1 MKNLFGASGG
11 RKFFLIFISVVLSNV
26 VLGAHLI
33 TETGYT
39 TLVLGLC
46 GMYIG
51 GNVVQKKEELKY
63 NSESEVDPENEVE
76 GALEEIALEKDL
88 EGKQAITPSSKD
100 K

>member
-1 MKNLFGASGG
+1 MRNFFGASGG
-11 RKFFLIFISVVLSNV
+11 RKFFLIFISVILSNV
-26 VLGAHLI
+26 VLGSHLI

-63 NSESEVDPENEVE
+63 DSEPADEVDTTMT
-76 GALEEIALEKDL
+76 EIALEKNL
-88 EGKQAITPSSKD
+88 EDTQATTSSDKD

>member
-1 MKNLFGASGG
+1 MRNFFGASGG

-63 NSESEVDPENEVE
+63 ESETDPANEIE
-76 GALEEIALEKDL
+76 GTMAEIALENDL
-88 EGKQAITPSSKD
+88 EDKQTTTPSSKD

>member
-1 MKNLFGASGG
+1 MKNFFGASGG

-51 GNVVQKKEELKY
+51 GNVVQKKYFGEAE
-63 NSESEVDPENEVE
+63 DPTNEIE
-76 GALEEIALEKDL
+76 GTMEEIALENNL
-88 EGKQAITPSSKD
+88 EGKQATTPSSKEN
-100 K
+100 

>member
-1 MKNLFGASGG
+1 MRNFFGASGG
-11 RKFFLIFISVVLSNV
+11 RKFFLIFISVILSNV
-26 VLGAHLI
+26 VLGSHLI

-63 NSESEVDPENEVE
+63 DSEPADEVD
-76 GALEEIALEKDL
+76 ATMTEIALEKNL
-88 EGKQAITPSSKD
+88 EDTQATTSSDKD

>member
-1 MKNLFGASGG
+1 MRNFFGASGG
-11 RKFFLIFISVVLSNV
+11 RKFFLIFISVILSNV
-26 VLGAHLI
+26 VLGSHLI

-63 NSESEVDPENEVE
+63 DSEPANEVD
-76 GALEEIALEKDL
+76 ATMSEIALEKNL
-88 EGKQAITPSSKD
+88 EDTQATTSSDKD

>member
-1 MKNLFGASGG
+1 MRNFFGASGG
-11 RKFFLIFISVVLSNV
+11 RKFFLIFISVILSNV
-26 VLGAHLI
+26 VLGSHLI

-63 NSESEVDPENEVE
+63 DSEPDPVNEIE
-76 GALEEIALEKDL
+76 GTMAEIALEKNL
-88 EGKQAITPSSKD
+88 EDTQATTSSDKD

>member
-1 MKNLFGASGG
+1 MRNFFGASGG
-11 RKFFLIFISVVLSNV
+11 RKFFLIFISVILSNV
-26 VLGAHLI
+26 VLGSHLI

-63 NSESEVDPENEVE
+63 DSEPADEVDVTMT
-76 GALEEIALEKDL
+76 EIALEKNL
-88 EGKQAITPSSKD
+88 EDTQATTSSDKD

>member
-1 MKNLFGASGG
+1 MRNFFGASGG
-11 RKFFLIFISVVLSNV
+11 RKFFLIFISVILSNV
-26 VLGAHLI
+26 VLGSHLI

-63 NSESEVDPENEVE
+63 DSEPADEID
-76 GALEEIALEKDL
+76 ATMTEIALEKNL
-88 EGKQAITPSSKD
+88 EDTQATTSSD
-100 K
+100 KEK